1 MMTGRLT
8 ILLMICAT
16 GLSHAQD
23 IDLSGVVRDSETREP
38 LAFASVL
45 LLPSSKG
52 TTTDEQGNFRLA
64 LASSALTKAQ
74 LVVSFIGYRTDTL
87 TLGARQTRY
96 TVLLKPD
103 LNALKE
109 VVVISGTMKE
119 VTKMNSPIPVEVYS
133 PALFRK
139 NPTPSIF
146 ESLSMVNGVQPQL
159 NCNVCNT
166 GDIHINGMEGPYTMV
181 LLDGM
186 PIVSSLATVYGLAGI
201 PNSLVKRIEI
211 VKGPASTL
219 YGSEA
224 VGGLVNIITTDPLTS
239 PRLHADISATSLL
252 EYNADI
258 ATKWKS
264 GNTHALVGLNY
275 FNFQNP
281 LDVNG
286 DNFTDVTQQ
295 QRISFF
301 NKFDFQRPD
310 QKVASLALR
319 YVYEDRWGG
328 ELQWTKGD
336 RGSNQ
341 VYGESIYTNR
351 VEVLGNYQLPLRKEK
366 IIFDYSYNYHLQ
378 DSYYGFYKFLAD
390 QHVAFG
396 QLRWDKKVGNH
407 DLLAGI
413 PFRYV
418 FYDDNTVGTQS
429 GDSTAT
435 RNFPMHTY
443 LPGIFLQDEMKVN
456 DRLTVLGGMRY
467 DRHNH
472 HGNIFSPRLSFK
484 YSPDRNNTL
493 RLSTGNGFRVVN
505 LFTEDHAALTGA
517 RAVFIKNEL
526 KPEQSWNVNL
536 NYATNIAHASGFIG
550 FDASVFYTYF
560 TNKIVGD
567 FITDPDSIIYDNLNG
582 HAVSKGITINTDI
595 AFTNSLKIIAGVTF
609 MDVYQV
615 ESNVNTEESKI
626 PQLFAPK
633 VSGTYAISY
642 SLDRIGLTFDLTG
655 RFNGPMKLPVGPR
668 DIDPRP
674 DESPWFTIMNFQ
686 VGKSFTNGME
696 VYGGV
701 KNIFNFFPEHPLLE
715 PENPFG
721 KNFDTSYNYA
731 SIQGIKGF
739 LGVRYTW
746 QGH

>member
-1 MMTGRLT
+1 MTRTLIIVLFTVSTLLCQAQHVLT
-8 ILLMICAT
+8 GA
-16 GLSHAQD
+16 
-23 IDLSGVVRDSETREP
+23 VRDAETREP
-38 LAFASVL
+38 LAYASVL
-45 LLPSSKG
+45 VLPSGVG
-52 TTTDEQGNFRLA
+52 TTTDMSGNFSVNIPEVRTP
-64 LASSALTKAQ
+64 SQ
-74 LVVSFIGYRTDTL
+74 IIVSFIGYKTDTI
-87 TLGARQTRY
+87 TISERQKRY
-96 TVLLKPD
+96 TVLLSHD
-103 LNALKE
+103 VSALHE
-109 VVVISGTMKE
+109 VVVVSGTMKE
-119 VTKMNSPIPVEVYS
+119 VTKMGSPIPVEVYS
-133 PALFRK
+133 PALFMK

-224 VGGLVNIITTDPLTS
+224 VGGLVNIITKDPNTS
-239 PRLHADISATSLL
+239 PTLNVDFSATHLA

-258 ATKWKS
+258 AAKMKVGKS
-264 GNTHALVGLNY
+264 DALVGINY
-275 FNFQNP
+275 FNFNNP
-281 LDVNG
+281 MDVNK

-295 QRISFF
+295 QRISLF
-301 NKFDFQRPD
+301 NKYSFQRRD
-310 QKVASLALR
+310 QRQASLALR

-328 ELQWTKGD
+328 QLQWNKHL
-336 RGSNQ
+336 RGSDQ

-351 VEVLGNYQLPLRKEK
+351 YEIVGNYQLPTAREK
-366 IIFDYSYNYHLQ
+366 LVFDYSYNYHLQ
-378 DSYYGFYKFLAD
+378 DSYYGVYKYLAD
-390 QHVAFG
+390 QQVAFG
-396 QLRWDKKVGNH
+396 QLRWDKKIGNH

-413 PFRYV
+413 PFRYIY
-418 FYDDNTVGTQS
+418 YDDNTVGTRQ
-429 GDSTAT
+429 GDSTDT

-443 LPGIFLQDEMKVN
+443 LPGIFIQDEFHVS

-467 DRHNH
+467 DHHNH
-472 HGNIFSPRLSFK
+472 HGNILSPRLSFK
-484 YSPDRNNTL
+484 YAPNKNNTF

-517 RAVFIKNEL
+517 RSVIIENEL

-536 NYATNIAHASGFIG
+536 NYATNVVHTAGYLG
-550 FDASVFYTYF
+550 LDASVFYTYF

-567 FITDPDSIIYDNLNG
+567 FFTDPDLIIYDNLDG
-582 HAVSKGITINTDI
+582 HAISKGITINTDI
-595 AFTNSLKIIAGVTF
+595 AFTNSLKIIAGVTL

-615 ESNVNTEESKI
+615 EVQNGEERKI

-642 SLDRIGLTFDLTG
+642 YIDRIGLALDLTG

-674 DESPWFTIMNFQ
+674 DMSPWFTIMNVQ
-686 VGKSFTNGME
+686 ASKRFTNGFE
-696 VYGGV
+696 VYAGV
-701 KNIFNFFPEHPLLE
+701 KNVLDFFPENPLLE

-731 SIQGIKGF
+731 SIQGAKGF
-739 LGVRYTW
+739 LGVRWTVP
-746 QGH
+746 

>member
-1 MMTGRLT
+1 MTRTLIIGLFTVSTLLCQAQHVLT
-8 ILLMICAT
+8 GA
-16 GLSHAQD
+16 
-23 IDLSGVVRDSETREP
+23 VRDAETREP
-38 LAFASVL
+38 LAYASVL
-45 LLPSSKG
+45 VLPSGVG
-52 TTTDEQGNFRLA
+52 TTTDMSGNFSVNIPEVRTP
-64 LASSALTKAQ
+64 SQ
-74 LVVSFIGYRTDTL
+74 IIVSFIGYKTDTI
-87 TLGARQTRY
+87 TISERQKRY
-96 TVLLKPD
+96 TVLLSHD
-103 LNALKE
+103 VSALHE
-109 VVVISGTMKE
+109 VVVVSGTMKE
-119 VTKMNSPIPVEVYS
+119 VTKMGSPIPVEVYS
-133 PALFRK
+133 PALFMK

-224 VGGLVNIITTDPLTS
+224 VGGLVNIITKDPNTS
-239 PRLHADISATSLL
+239 PTLNVDFSATHLA

-258 ATKWKS
+258 AAKMKVGKS
-264 GNTHALVGLNY
+264 DALVGINY
-275 FNFQNP
+275 FNFNNP
-281 LDVNG
+281 MDVNK

-295 QRISFF
+295 QRISLF
-301 NKFDFQRPD
+301 NKYSFQRRD
-310 QKVASLALR
+310 QRQASLALR

-328 ELQWTKGD
+328 QLQWNKHL
-336 RGSNQ
+336 RGSDQ

-351 VEVLGNYQLPLRKEK
+351 YEIVGNYQLPTAREK
-366 IIFDYSYNYHLQ
+366 LVFDYSYNYHLQ
-378 DSYYGFYKFLAD
+378 DSYYGVYKYLAD
-390 QHVAFG
+390 QQVAFG
-396 QLRWDKKVGNH
+396 QLRWDKKIGNH

-413 PFRYV
+413 PFRYIY
-418 FYDDNTVGTQS
+418 YDDNTVGTRQ
-429 GDSTAT
+429 GDSTDT

-443 LPGIFLQDEMKVN
+443 LPGIFIQDEFHVS

-467 DRHNH
+467 DHHNH
-472 HGNIFSPRLSFK
+472 HGNILSPRLSFK
-484 YSPDRNNTL
+484 YAPNKNNTF

-517 RAVFIKNEL
+517 RSVIIENEL

-536 NYATNIAHASGFIG
+536 NYATNVVHTAGYLG
-550 FDASVFYTYF
+550 LDASVFYTYF

-567 FITDPDSIIYDNLNG
+567 FFTDPDLIIYDNLDG
-582 HAVSKGITINTDI
+582 HAISKGITINTDI
-595 AFTNSLKIIAGVTF
+595 AFTNSLKIIAGVTL

-615 ESNVNTEESKI
+615 EVQNGEERKI

-642 SLDRIGLTFDLTG
+642 YIDRIGLALDLTG

-674 DESPWFTIMNFQ
+674 DMSPWFTIMNVQ
-686 VGKSFTNGME
+686 ASKRFTNGFE
-696 VYGGV
+696 VYAGV
-701 KNIFNFFPEHPLLE
+701 KNVLDFFPENPLLE

-731 SIQGIKGF
+731 SIQGAKGF
-739 LGVRYTW
+739 LGMRWTVP
-746 QGH
+746 